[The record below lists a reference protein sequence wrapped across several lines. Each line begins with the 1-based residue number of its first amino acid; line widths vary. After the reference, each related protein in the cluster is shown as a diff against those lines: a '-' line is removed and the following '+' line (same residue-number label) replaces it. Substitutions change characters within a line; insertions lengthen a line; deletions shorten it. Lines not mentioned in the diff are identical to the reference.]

1 VAAIRP
7 DSWDLPLLLHVVG
20 AMVLVGALVTVVAAL
35 LAARRGDAA
44 ILTRLG
50 YRTLLYAALPA
61 FVLMRVGAELIAS
74 KEDIPD
80 DPTWIGIGYS
90 VSDGGLLLMI
100 IATVLA
106 GLGAR
111 RVERQGEQG
120 ASMTVAT
127 TLTVLTVVAYL
138 VAVWAM
144 TTKPS

>member
-1 VAAIRP
+1 M
-7 DSWDLPLLLHVVG
+7 L
-20 AMVLVGALVTVVAAL
+20 LVGALVTALAAL
-35 LAARRGDAA
+35 VAARRGDAA
-44 ILTRLG
+44 VLTRLG
-50 YRTLLYAALPA
+50 YRVLLYAALPA

-80 DPTWIGIGYS
+80 DPTWIGLGYS
-90 VSDGGLLLMI
+90 ISDGGLLLMI

-111 RVERQGEQG
+111 RVRRQGDPG
-120 ASMTVAT
+120 GSMAVAT
-127 TLTVLTVVAYL
+127 ALTVLTVVAYV

>member
-1 VAAIRP
+1 VAAVRP
-7 DSWDLPLLLHVVG
+7 DSWNLPLLLHVAG
-20 AMVLVGALVTVVAAL
+20 AMLLVGALVTVLAAL

-44 ILTRLG
+44 VLTRLA
-50 YRTLLYAALPA
+50 YRTLLFAALPA

-80 DPTWIGIGYS
+80 DPAWIGIGYG
-90 VSDGGLLLMI
+90 VSDGGLVLMI

-111 RVERQGEQG
+111 RVQRHGG
-120 ASMTVAT
+120 LGGSMTVAT
-127 TLTVLTVVAYL
+127 ALTVLSVVAYV
-138 VAVWAM
+138 VAIWAM